1 MPDFQTL
8 AQNLAAKKDA
18 LTVARIEASEA
29 HGLAEERAH
38 ALAQADAEY
47 ARALAEIESAA
58 RVTES
63 VNTAVTAIVEGDA
76 KAEVVV
82 VAPEPGEMI
91 IVTPEPGETVLVV
104 GPEVAPAPHSCSKCG
119 GRKKA

>member
-1 MPDFQTL
+1 MADFQTL

-18 LTVARIEASEA
+18 LVAARVEASA
-29 HGLAEERAH
+29 ASGLAEERAH

-47 ARALAEIESAA
+47 ARALAEIEQAA

-63 VNTAVTAIVEGDA
+63 VNNVVEAIVESDA
-76 KAEVVV
+76 SAEIVV